1 MAMSIGPRQELLLP
15 VRPSFLW
22 FTLLVAL
29 VVNLLPWEGAWTW
42 LKPDFVSL
50 ALLFWIVREPRLVG
64 FGVAFGLGLAMDVA
78 QASLFG
84 QHALA
89 YTVVAFG
96 ATLLRRRLRMFS
108 TDKHILQI
116 LPILLTAQAVILLVR
131 LAGGAAFDSGDQRSD
146 SHPAGDGQC
155 QAHHQQ
161 RDARPATTQ
170 VPPRQAD
177 DSPHLHCC

>member
-1 MAMSIGPRQELLLP
+1 MGMSIGPRQELLLP
-15 VRPSFLW
+15 VRPGFLW
-22 FTLLVAL
+22 FTLLLAL
-29 VVNLLPWEGAWTW
+29 LGNLLPLEGVWSW
-42 LKPDFVSL
+42 LKPDLVAL

-64 FGVAFGLGLAMDVA
+64 FGVAFALGLAMDIA

-131 LAGGAAFDSGDQRSD
+131 LAGGAPFPGWTWFVPSITGALLWPAVWIILLAPQRPRRD
-146 SHPAGDGQC
+146 PDHPI
-155 QAHHQQ
+155 
-161 RDARPATTQ
+161 
-170 VPPRQAD
+170 
-177 DSPHLHCC
+177 